1 MELIERYIYA
11 VSRRLPV
18 SQRADIEQ
26 ELRTLIEDMIQERCH
41 GEAGQEQIMALLKEL
56 GDPAYLAGQYREE
69 QKYLIGPQLYD
80 AYTLAMRIFL
90 AASVFGIS
98 LIEIVVF
105 SFIRTLCWKIY
116 CSNLRHC
123 SCGLYV

>member
-1 MELIERYIYA
+1 MGVRIRMELIERYIYA

-56 GDPAYLAGQYREE
+56 GDPA
-69 QKYLIGPQLYD
+69 
-80 AYTLAMRIFL
+80 
-90 AASVFGIS
+90 
-98 LIEIVVF
+98 
-105 SFIRTLCWKIY
+105 
-116 CSNLRHC
+116 
-123 SCGLYV
+123 

>member
-1 MELIERYIYA
+1 MGVRIRMELIERYIYA

-41 GEAGQEQIMALLKEL
+41 GEVGQEQIMALLKEL

-69 QKYLIGPQLYD
+69 QKYLI
-80 AYTLAMRIFL
+80 
-90 AASVFGIS
+90 
-98 LIEIVVF
+98 
-105 SFIRTLCWKIY
+105 
-116 CSNLRHC
+116 
-123 SCGLYV
+123 